1 MSTIINALRGLARAY
16 WGLPLAVRVGG
27 LMIMAAGLAMGTL
40 AVMHYVFH
48 IDTCPWIP
56 PNCPAPK

>member
-1 MSTIINALRGLARAY
+1 
-16 WGLPLAVRVGG
+16 VGG

-48 IDTCPWIP
+48 VDTCPWIP
-56 PNCPAPK
+56 PNCPAP